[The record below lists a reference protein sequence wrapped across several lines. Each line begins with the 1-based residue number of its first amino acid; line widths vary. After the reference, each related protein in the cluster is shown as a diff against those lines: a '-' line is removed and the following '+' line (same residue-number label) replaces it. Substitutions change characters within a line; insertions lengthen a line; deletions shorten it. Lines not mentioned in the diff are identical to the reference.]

1 MVFSSPA
8 WLAAITSHIPN
19 KGTQNVHYFGFYSNK
34 SRGIRK
40 KSEQMSKGEVIIV
53 DITPTK
59 KSCSKKWASL
69 IKKIYEV
76 DPLECPVCHHEMRI
90 IALIEEPKLVKK
102 ILKHLNL
109 WQPQA
114 HSPPKCE
121 ENEIIEEMIYE
132 YNFFDYLPS

>member
-1 MVFSSPA
+1 MS
-8 WLAAITSHIPN
+8 
-19 KGTQNVHYFGFYSNK
+19 
-34 SRGIRK
+34 
-40 KSEQMSKGEVIIV
+40 KSEIIIADV
-53 DITPTK
+53 TPDK

-76 DPLECPVCHHEMRI
+76 DPLECPVCQHEMRI

-114 HSPPKCE
+114 HGPPMSE
-121 ENEIIEEMIYE
+121 DNEIIEETSYD
-132 YNFFDYLPS
+132 YNFFDYLPL